1 VTIEDRAA
9 DGRYDRLPTLAAEL
23 VKRRVAVID
32 ANYLPWRLQQGCNSG
47 NRDHFSNARRLVA
60 AG

>member
-32 ANYLPWRLQQGCNSG
+32 ANYLPWRLLNSG